1 MPCAFTIYRVRSLN
15 LSTYVSSIDFV
26 PCENGFVDVR
36 DGGGAAQAD
45 EDLRVFVLRKVMI
58 HGNVHLEVL
67 ADRADHRLVRGG
79 ELPVH
84 SIVKHVEED
93 DDLVSDADLMI
104 TEQLHEELL
113 YPLELSFVIR
123 NLSKEQGTL
132 ELLKKFLGFESLA
145 ATKFVNILYVGLL
158 SECVLVNIEVH
169 LL

>member
-1 MPCAFTIYRVRSLN
+1 
-15 LSTYVSSIDFV
+15 V
-26 PCENGFVDVR
+26 PCEDGLVDVW
-36 DGGGAAQAD
+36 DGGGTAQAD
-45 EDLRVFVLRKVMI
+45 ENLRVLVFCKVVI

-67 ADRADHRLVRGG
+67 ADCADHRLVRGG
-79 ELPVH
+79 ELPVD
-84 SIVKHVEED
+84 SIVEHVEED
-93 DDLVSDADLMI
+93 DNLVSDADLMI

-145 ATKFVNILYVGLL
+145 ATEFVNILNVGLL
-158 SECVLVNIEVH
+158 SECVLVNVEVH

>member
-1 MPCAFTIYRVRSLN
+1 MGSHWVVRNSRLCV
-15 LSTYVSSIDFV
+15 LSCSFMLKEFIRAIFICSSTCDDPAGI
-26 PCENGFVDVR
+26 G
-36 DGGGAAQAD
+36 
-45 EDLRVFVLRKVMI
+45 I
-58 HGNVHLEVL
+58 NVHLEVL
-67 ADRADHRLVRGG
+67 ADRADHWLVRGG

-145 ATKFVNILYVGLL
+145 ATEFVNILYVGLL
-158 SECVLVNIEVH
+158 SECVLVNVEVH